1 MEKPLESLKNT
12 NVQTAKY
19 ASWVVR
25 ILSPKLIRYTFPSKG
40 KSVEVEKF
48 LCLLVS
54 GNPMHFMTG
63 SVPFSFAS
71 PVAAKKAFEKFKA
84 GTCFRVQVPEFDGKL
99 KPEYMSSSI
108 KGLDKADD
116 DFGSPTD
123 GHGHVE
129 RHR

>member
-1 MEKPLESLKNT
+1 MEKPLESLKNM

-25 ILSPKLIRYTFPSKG
+25 ILSPKLIRYTFPSKA
-40 KSVEVEKF
+40 KSVEAEKF

-71 PVAAKKAFEKFKA
+71 PGAAKKAFEKFKA
-84 GTCFRVQVPEFDGKL
+84 GTCFRTLVPEFDGKF
-99 KPEYMSSSI
+99 KSEYMSSSI
-108 KGLDKADD
+108 KRALL
-116 DFGSPTD
+116 
-123 GHGHVE
+123 
-129 RHR
+129 